1 MKMMKRTPRTA
12 LELEAELLMV
22 TMWAQHWENREGPD
36 AGVALREEAAYL
48 QTCID
53 KLNWDEYATD
63 REKLSI

>member
-1 MKMMKRTPRTA
+1 MKMMKRSPRTA
-12 LELEAELLMV
+12 LELEAERHSLV
-22 TMWAQHWENREGPD
+22 MWAKHWEDQEGPD